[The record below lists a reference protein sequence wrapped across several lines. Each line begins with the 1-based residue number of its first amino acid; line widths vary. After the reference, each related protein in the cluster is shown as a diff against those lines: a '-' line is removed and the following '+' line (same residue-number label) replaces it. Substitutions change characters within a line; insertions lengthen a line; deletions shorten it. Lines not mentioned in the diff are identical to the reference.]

1 MLKDKR
7 TEEKAT
13 QEMTIYLVIRMMQEI
28 IRTSGHSHVLCLSAL
43 SYDLLGWISFDTR
56 RTERHLQRKKSRQM
70 KVSGKLQQRDGEDD
84 KVQER
89 KDEGRRG
96 GRQKER
102 KMKSGF

>member
-1 MLKDKR
+1 MSLSSFVRLAWLDQFRYKADR
-7 TEEKAT
+7 AAPAEEEEQT
-13 QEMTIYLVIRMMQEI
+13 
-28 IRTSGHSHVLCLSAL
+28 
-43 SYDLLGWISFDTR
+43 
-56 RTERHLQRKKSRQM
+56 M

>member
-1 MLKDKR
+1 
-7 TEEKAT
+7 
-13 QEMTIYLVIRMMQEI
+13 MMQEI